1 MCSRCNSKITTF
13 YTKHTEEQC
22 PLYKAYYCSYC
33 AKYGHPMSSCNRKKI
48 IRSKKLIPKEEPSR
62 EIIPDRTI
70 EIKDS
75 DAVISAYLTSRGIDS
90 VKRASD
96 NREILEEYV
105 EENDYIL
112 IREWQA
118 KIIIPMSSAKISEG
132 ETENITAS
140 IKSTMSLKDV
150 YNRLVERGYEFPKK
164 IGFQVNGKSIGSL
177 DKVTSKDIIQIVS
190 KV

>member
-1 MCSRCNSKITTF
+1 
-13 YTKHTEEQC
+13 
-22 PLYKAYYCSYC
+22 LYKAYYCSYC
-33 AKYGHPMSSCNRKKI
+33 AKYGHLRSTCPRKKVI
-48 IRSKKLIPKEEPSR
+48 LSKKLVPKLVEEKVEIPK
-62 EIIPDRTI
+62 TL

-90 VKRASD
+90 VKRASE
-96 NREILEEYV
+96 NREILEEYA

-132 ETENITAS
+132 ETEHITAS
-140 IKSTMSLKDV
+140 IKSTMSLKDI
-150 YNRLVERGYEFPKK
+150 YNSLVDRGYEFPKK
-164 IGFQVNGKSIGSL
+164 IGFQVNGRSINSL
-177 DKVTSKDIIQIVS
+177 DKVTSKDVIQIIS

>member
-33 AKYGHPMSSCNRKKI
+33 AKYGHLRSSCTRKRTI
-48 IRSKKLIPKEEPSR
+48 LSKKLVPKLVEEKKVEIPK
-62 EIIPDRTI
+62 TI

-90 VKRASD
+90 VKRASE
-96 NREILEEYV
+96 NREILEEYA

-112 IREWQA
+112 VREWQA

-132 ETENITAS
+132 ETEHITAS
-140 IKSTMSLKDV
+140 IKSTMSLKDI
-150 YNRLVERGYEFPKK
+150 YNSLVDRGYEFPKK
-164 IGFQVNGKSIGSL
+164 IGFQVNGRSINSL
-177 DKVTSKDIIQIVS
+177 DKVTSKDTIQIIS